1 MQSRIPEPPL
11 RHGVF
16 SLIRTNSEIIKKQFH
31 VRRIGLF
38 GSVIRG
44 EERED
49 SDVDILVD
57 FECGHSTLH
66 NYMSLQRFM
75 QALFSRKID
84 LVTTGSLSPY
94 IRPDIEREV
103 VWVG

>member
-1 MQSRIPEPPL
+1 MQSRITEPSL
-11 RHGVF
+11 RHGVL
-16 SLIRTNSEIIKKQFH
+16 SLLKTNSDTIKKQFH
-31 VRRIGLF
+31 VQRIGIY

-44 EERED
+44 EERDD

-57 FECGHSTLH
+57 FECGYSTLK
-66 NYMSLQRFM
+66 NYMSLRRYM

-94 IRPDIEREV
+94 IRPDVEREV
-103 VWVG
+103 VWVA